1 MNKHPLDKL
10 FADKLRRQQM
20 APSADAWQQIAGQ
33 LNKKDRTI
41 RYDRWLA
48 AAAIALLALLGGL
61 LYLYRGDYQPQPES
75 RYTQAGTPLQ
85 PTMPALD
92 RQAKPIFYLPETNV
106 QQKVVIR
113 TVAAKAPKQTSE
125 QPIIAIAAPSPQQP
139 DRGELLSSELTVATG
154 SEAAPLLALREETKN
169 TVTASNLPPV
179 TAIYKP
185 GPVDEPS
192 NIVKAIQYV
201 DGIRRGEKRLPT
213 FKDIK
218 RKLADNLRNN
228 NSR

>member
-10 FADKLRRQQM
+10 FADKLSRQQM

-33 LNKKDRTI
+33 LNKKGRIT

-75 RYTQAGTPLQ
+75 RYTQADIPPQ

-92 RQAKPIFYLPETNV
+92 RQTKPVYYLPEINV
-106 QQKVVIR
+106 RQEAVVR
-113 TVAAKAPKQTSE
+113 VVAAKTPKQTNE
-125 QPIIAIAAPSPQQP
+125 QPIIAVTAPLPQQP
-139 DRGELLSSELTVATG
+139 DRGERLSPEPTPATG
-154 SEAAPLLALREETKN
+154 NQAAPLLALHEETKN
-169 TVTASNLPPV
+169 TVAASNLPPV

-185 GPVDEPS
+185 GPVEQPS

-201 DGIRRGEKRLPT
+201 DGVRKGEKRLPT
-213 FKDIK
+213 LKDIK

-228 NSR
+228 NSK